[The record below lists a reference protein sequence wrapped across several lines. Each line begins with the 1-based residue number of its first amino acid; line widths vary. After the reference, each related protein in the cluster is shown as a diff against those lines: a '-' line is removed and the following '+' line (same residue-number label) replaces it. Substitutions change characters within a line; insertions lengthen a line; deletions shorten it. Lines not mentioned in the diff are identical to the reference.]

1 MSYIGIGHIT
11 FISIF
16 PKSQFSLSYPAI
28 VASLV
33 LSLEGR
39 KSTVSQ
45 DWVNVTYF
53 SFDVHLLK
61 TWQWPQP

>member
-1 MSYIGIGHIT
+1 MSYVGIGHIT

-16 PKSQFSLSYPAI
+16 PKSQFSPSYPAI

-39 KSTVSQ
+39 KNTVSQ
-45 DWVNVTYF
+45 D
-53 SFDVHLLK
+53 
-61 TWQWPQP
+61 